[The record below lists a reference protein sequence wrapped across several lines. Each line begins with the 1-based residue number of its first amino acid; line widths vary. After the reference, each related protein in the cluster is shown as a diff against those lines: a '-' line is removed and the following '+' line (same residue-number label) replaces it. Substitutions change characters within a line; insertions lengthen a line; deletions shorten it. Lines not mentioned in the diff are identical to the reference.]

1 MNIVII
7 GAGAAG
13 CFASIEIK
21 RLNPSAQVTV
31 IEKHSKPLA
40 KVAITGGGRCNLT
53 NSFANV
59 KSLEQVYPRGFRLM
73 KRLFHTFSYADT
85 YAWFENEGV
94 QLVTQDDE
102 CVFPQSQNAMEI
114 VGTLLRL
121 MERHKIRLFTGTEAK
136 NIHFN
141 EGRYEIETNGGI
153 LSADKILVTTGGHPT
168 AKGFEM
174 LSGFDLDIVQPVPSL
189 FTLNINDESLKSLMG
204 TVVENA
210 QITLVGTKIKAQGA
224 LLITHWGI
232 SGPATLKLSAAAA
245 RILAESDYKA
255 SVSINWLNGQ
265 NDETAANML
274 RSMAAKNE
282 KKQISSAYPTE
293 LNARLWKH
301 LLDRA
306 HILPEMRW
314 KELQGKWLNM
324 LVHHLTNDEYQVTGK
339 SKFKE
344 EFVTC
349 GGVAL
354 SNLNQ
359 ETLEAK
365 KYKGLFFAGEVT
377 DVDAITGG
385 FNLQAAW
392 TMGYAAAHGI
402 CND

>member
-1 MNIVII
+1 
-7 GAGAAG
+7 
-13 CFASIEIK
+13 
-21 RLNPSAQVTV
+21 
-31 IEKHSKPLA
+31 
-40 KVAITGGGRCNLT
+40 
-53 NSFANV
+53 
-59 KSLEQVYPRGFRLM
+59 
-73 KRLFHTFSYADT
+73 
-85 YAWFENEGV
+85 
-94 QLVTQDDE
+94 
-102 CVFPQSQNAMEI
+102 
-114 VGTLLRL
+114 
-121 MERHKIRLFTGTEAK
+121 
-136 NIHFN
+136 
-141 EGRYEIETNGGI
+141 
-153 LSADKILVTTGGHPT
+153 
-168 AKGFEM
+168 
-174 LSGFDLDIVQPVPSL
+174 
-189 FTLNINDESLKSLMG
+189 
-204 TVVENA
+204 
-210 QITLVGTKIKAQGA
+210 
-224 LLITHWGI
+224 
-232 SGPATLKLSAAAA
+232 
-245 RILAESDYKA
+245 
-255 SVSINWLNGQ
+255 
-265 NDETAANML
+265 ML

-306 HILPEMRW
+306 HISPEMRW
-314 KELQGKWLNM
+314 KELQGKSLNM